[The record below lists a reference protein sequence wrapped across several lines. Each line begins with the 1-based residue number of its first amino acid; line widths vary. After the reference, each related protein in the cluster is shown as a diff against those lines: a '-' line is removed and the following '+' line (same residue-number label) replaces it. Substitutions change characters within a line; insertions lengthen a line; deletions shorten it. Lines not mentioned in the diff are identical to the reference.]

1 MSRSLKKPLFVDEK
15 LQKKV
20 EQANQEKKKIYFKT
34 WSRDSTITPE
44 MIGHTAHIHN
54 GRAWSIRQII
64 PEMVGC
70 KLGEFAPTRK
80 RGKHGKAG
88 TR

>member
-20 EQANQEKKKIYFKT
+20 EKANQGKKAIFFKT

-54 GRAWSIRQII
+54 GKS
-64 PEMVGC
+64 
-70 KLGEFAPTRK
+70 
-80 RGKHGKAG
+80 
-88 TR
+88 

>member
-1 MSRSLKKPLFVDEK
+1 MSRSLKKPLFVNEK

-20 EQANQEKKKIYFKT
+20 EQANQENKKIYFKT

-54 GRAWSIRQII
+54 GRA
-64 PEMVGC
+64 
-70 KLGEFAPTRK
+70 
-80 RGKHGKAG
+80 
-88 TR
+88 

>member
-1 MSRSLKKPLFVDEK
+1 MSRSLKKPLFVNEK

-20 EQANQEKKKIYFKT
+20 EKANQEKKTIFFKT
-34 WSRDSTITPE
+34 WSRASTITPE

-54 GRAWSIRQII
+54 GKSWVIRQITS
-64 PEMVGC
+64 EMVGF
-70 KLGEFAPTRK
+70 KFGEFALTRK

-88 TR
+88 TH